1 MSIGENIRYLRK
13 QAKLTQ
19 KQLAQMVGV
28 NEVTIRSYERGK

>member
-1 MSIGENIRYLRK
+1 MSIGENIRDLRK

-28 NEVTIRSYERGK
+28 NDSYY